1 MSYLRI
7 LFRYVHSKLH
17 ELSDT
22 LFLADIQLPPL
33 LRIIL
38 PVTVPPDKGIY
49 ACVCEAGVKVEG
61 LLVISLQLYEGFEL
75 ALAQEYT
82 SLAGR
87 ELDRRESL
95 PAQAVFA
102 AVPRGLHVFVS
113 VNLAPDGTSEFTV

>member
-1 MSYLRI
+1 M
-7 LFRYVHSKLH
+7 
-17 ELSDT
+17 
-22 LFLADIQLPPL
+22 
-33 LRIIL
+33 
-38 PVTVPPDKGIY
+38 PPDKGIY